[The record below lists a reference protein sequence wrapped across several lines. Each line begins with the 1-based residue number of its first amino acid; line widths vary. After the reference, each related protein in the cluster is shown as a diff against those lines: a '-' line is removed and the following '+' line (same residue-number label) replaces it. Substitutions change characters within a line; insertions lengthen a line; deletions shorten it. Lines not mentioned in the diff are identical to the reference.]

1 MIPTYHDSEI
11 KCFHPIVE
19 KSLNKAL
26 EALGVSDKY
35 VVKHHDYVSN
45 VEVDFVIKNK
55 ETQKSLC
62 VIEVKRTPA
71 AVKSQRYQVQA
82 KSYVDLMPTSQ
93 IEKPYFILT
102 NIEFSYLFKSDKNIT
117 QVYKQIVKPGLISN
131 VMFNEVQSD
140 TELIKRSTEHYK
152 ALLQVVLNDSGVY
165 DNGINDIIEQISSS
179 KDDYEVWK
187 SNFAKVAYEY
197 IRGAFSTLHNGINI
211 KDIRQYQQH
220 IDSIREVFKR
230 IDFDGIFNCPKY
242 ADTPKLSN
250 DILSSTFNL
259 GKTETDADELVSTL
273 HSIISERH
281 HQEGEVPTDIELA
294 HLMLVIA
301 KKYCPKINGYVC
313 DPAAGSG
320 NLISCVSEVYE
331 DIKPCQIKAND
342 YKPQL
347 LQLLSLRLGLKFAHS
362 IKPDN
367 APQISAENVINLP
380 MQYFNDIDLILLN
393 PPMVSG
399 VTDPIRK
406 QEFYNNIPN
415 AKTNI
420 GQVPLECA
428 FLEYINSKIK
438 DGTVTVTLMPKTH
451 LTASGDFA
459 VALRK
464 FLLEDFG
471 LCLVFDYPSA
481 GIFKGVA
488 KATVMLVGRKNTKCE
503 EVASLS
509 SIVPIPDITPD
520 TINRLLDNGID
531 NDSID
536 GIEYRKTAY
545 KELENTIGNGWRS
558 FNSIMAEANTFIKN
572 KLLSSKYMRKVRDDC
587 GLNISR
593 GKVGNNG
600 LTNILFLNT
609 NKNYAN
615 IQSQV
620 KDKLCAGM
628 HNAKYEELKVG
639 KGDSRF
645 FNIRNFTPQE
655 RNEIISMSL
664 RAKVAESKQQ
674 RKQKSKAEIHKI
686 LDTESK
692 NSCTPANTILIP
704 RNLRTSGRIYRCT
717 EETFVSTNFFTI
729 QGLSEEESMLTS
741 SWMSTIF
748 YQICC
753 ERYCK
758 NQDGTRKMEKK
769 EISETLIPDTANIP
783 KEDKERI
790 LKQGIFE
797 EFVILKKP
805 KIRSVDKVWA
815 KTLFGDKWEETLD
828 EAKDLL
834 TRLANARYVER
845 IS

>member
-1 MIPTYHDSEI
+1 MTPTYQDSEV

-35 VVKHHDYVSN
+35 IVKHHDYVSN

-55 ETQKSLC
+55 ETKKSLC

-82 KSYVDLMPTSQ
+82 KSYVDLMPTTQ

-102 NIEFSYLFKSDKNIT
+102 NIECSYLFKCDKSIT
-117 QVYKQIVKPGLISN
+117 QVYKLIVKPGLINN
-131 VMFNEVQSD
+131 VMFKDIRSEA
-140 TELIKRSTEHYK
+140 ELIRLSAEHYK
-152 ALLQVVLNDSGVY
+152 AMLQVVLNDSGVY
-165 DNGINDIIEQISSS
+165 DNDINDIIEQISSS

-187 SNFAKVAYEY
+187 SNFAKIAYEY
-197 IRGAFSTLHNGINI
+197 IRGAFSSLHNDISI

-220 IDSIREVFKR
+220 IDSLRDVFKR
-230 IDFDGIFNCPKY
+230 IDFEGIFNRPKY
-242 ADTPKLSN
+242 ANTPKIGN
-250 DILSSTFNL
+250 EILSSTYNL

-273 HSIISERH
+273 HSIISEGH

-294 HLMLVIA
+294 RLMLVIA
-301 KKYCPKINGYVC
+301 KKYCPKINGCVC

-320 NLISCVSEVYE
+320 NLISCVGEVYE
-331 DIKPCQIKAND
+331 DIKPYQIKAND

-367 APQISAENVINLP
+367 APQISAENVINLSAE
-380 MQYFNDIDLILLN
+380 YFNDIDLILLN

-406 QEFYNNIPN
+406 QEFYNNIQN

-428 FLEYINSKIK
+428 FLEYINNKIK
-438 DGTVTVTLMPKTH
+438 DGAVTVTLMPKTH
-451 LTASGDFA
+451 LTALGDFA

-471 LCLVFDYPSA
+471 LCCVFDYPST
-481 GIFKGVA
+481 GIFKSVA

-503 EVASLS
+503 EIVSLS

-520 TINRLLDNGID
+520 TINRLLSNGID
-531 NDSID
+531 GDSID
-536 GIEYRKTAY
+536 GIEYKKIAY
-545 KELENTIGNGWRS
+545 TELENAIEDGWRS
-558 FNSIMAEANTFIKN
+558 FNSIMTEADTFIKN
-572 KLLSSKYMRKVRDDC
+572 ELLPSKYMRKVHDVC

-600 LTNILFLNT
+600 LTNILFLSS
-609 NKNYAN
+609 NKNYRN
-615 IQSQV
+615 ISSLL

-628 HNAKYEELKVG
+628 HNAKYEELEVE

-645 FNIRNFTPQE
+645 FNIKCFTPQE
-655 RNEIISMSL
+655 RNEIIRMSL
-664 RAKVAESKQQ
+664 KTKRAESKQQ
-674 RKQKSKAEIHKI
+674 RKQKSKTEIFKI
-686 LDTESK
+686 LTTESN
-692 NSCTPANTILIP
+692 NSCVPANTILIP
-704 RNLRTSGRIYRCT
+704 RNLRATGRVYRCT

-729 QGLSEEESMLTS
+729 QGLSEEEAMLTS
-741 SWMSTIF
+741 SWMSTVF

-758 NQDGTRKMEKK
+758 NQEGTRKMEKK
-769 EISETLIPDTANIP
+769 EISETLIPNTANIP
-783 KEDKERI
+783 IEDKERI
-790 LKQGIFE
+790 LKLSIFE
-797 EFVILKKP
+797 GFAILKTP
-805 KIRSVDKVWA
+805 EIRSVDKVWA
-815 KTLFGDKWEETLD
+815 EILFRDRREMILDK
-828 EAKDLL
+828 AKDLL
-834 TRLANARYVER
+834 TRLANARDVER
-845 IS
+845 FS